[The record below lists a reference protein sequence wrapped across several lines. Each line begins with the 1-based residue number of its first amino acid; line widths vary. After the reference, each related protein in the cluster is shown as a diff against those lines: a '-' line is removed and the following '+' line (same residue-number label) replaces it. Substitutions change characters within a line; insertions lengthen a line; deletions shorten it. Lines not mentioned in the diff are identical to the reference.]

1 MVPYM
6 QFNLFSHIPLFNYL
20 PYPSILKLVKQCLQ
34 ECSRKMLVWI
44 WWMLGARL
52 RDWGPVKILNIR
64 HRLDKKGHRSLENIH
79 IKSLVSEPWGT
90 ENPTIQCVAGLFPGC
105 GCSTGVTTWLCHVS
119 LDLQGESDG
128 RMWHM
133 KVHTNRRT
141 NIGSNKHFNPIFL
154 PGLLLEAYVGG
165 SSLISF
171 ECSSV
176 SGTFPKVVT
185 QACLRCLHIRGHL
198 PCSNPIFFSS
208 AFTKQLAVAFAFS
221 GAVWC
226 SKSTSQPG

>member
-1 MVPYM
+1 M
-6 QFNLFSHIPLFNYL
+6 QFNLIFFLTYHYL
-20 PYPSILKLVKQCLQ
+20 IIYLTHPSWNWWNNVSRSALGRCLCEFGGCLVQG
-34 ECSRKMLVWI
+34 SGI
-44 WWMLGARL
+44 GARW
-52 RDWGPVKILNIR
+52 RYSR
-64 HRLDKKGHRSLENIH
+64 HQFDKKGHRSLENIH

-165 SSLISF
+165 STLISF

>member
-1 MVPYM
+1 MRNWESNNP
-6 QFNLFSHIPLFNYL
+6 
-20 PYPSILKLVKQCLQ
+20 
-34 ECSRKMLVWI
+34 MLHCFV
-44 WWMLGARL
+44 
-52 RDWGPVKILNIR
+52 VF
-64 HRLDKKGHRSLENIH
+64 HR
-79 IKSLVSEPWGT
+79 P
-90 ENPTIQCVAGLFPGC
+90 VAGLFPRC
-105 GCSTGVTTWLCHVS
+105 GCSAGVTTWLCHVS

-141 NIGSNKHFNPIFL
+141 NIGSDLTSIS
-154 PGLLLEAYVGG
+154 GLLLEAYVGG
-165 SSLISF
+165 STLISF